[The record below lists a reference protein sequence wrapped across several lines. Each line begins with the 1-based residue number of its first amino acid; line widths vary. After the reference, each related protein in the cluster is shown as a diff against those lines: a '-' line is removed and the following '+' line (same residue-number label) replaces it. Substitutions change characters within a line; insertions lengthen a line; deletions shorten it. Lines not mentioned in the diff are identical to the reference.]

1 MEAAELARRLTVAD
15 RARRQCGGPVARAGR
30 VGGDVCAHA
39 PADPASVRGMR
50 ATERTAA
57 AEVAPAGTGTG
68 AVAEEEVRAL
78 SAVAAGPPTHRGGA
92 A

>member
-1 MEAAELARRLTVAD
+1 M
-15 RARRQCGGPVARAGR
+15 
-30 VGGDVCAHA
+30 CAHA
-39 PADPASVRGMR
+39 PTDPSSVRGMR

-57 AEVAPAGTGTG
+57 AEVAPAGTGSTG
-68 AVAEEEVRAL
+68 AVAEEEVRPL